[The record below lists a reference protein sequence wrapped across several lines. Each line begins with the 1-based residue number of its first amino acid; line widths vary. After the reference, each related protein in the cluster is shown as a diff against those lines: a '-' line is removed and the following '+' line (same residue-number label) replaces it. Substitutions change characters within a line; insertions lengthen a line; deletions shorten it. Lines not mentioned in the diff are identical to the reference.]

1 MLLEWPAPVEVSL
14 PSQAPEPGSLWR
26 MKKKHIAKHSQNAEE
41 RVILHLPPTHL
52 CLPQGRSP
60 TPALILAPGIRS
72 ADNGVHTRNP
82 GDAIQATEVKV

>member
-1 MLLEWPAPVEVSL
+1 MLLKWPAPVEVSL
-14 PSQAPEPGSLWR
+14 PSHRLQSLGVWR
-26 MKKKHIAKHSQNAEE
+26 MKKKHKAKHSQNAEE
-41 RVILHLPPTHL
+41 RAVLHLPPTHL